1 MDIFLK
7 EPVYFWLIAMILFIV
22 FELATLG
29 LTTMWFALGA
39 LVAMAVAVVGGP
51 VWLQILVFLTIA
63 IVLLALLWP
72 MARKHLKPKLVATNA
87 DALIGRVCL
96 VTEAIDPLEG
106 GRVKVGDV
114 TWTAR
119 VESDGIIPAGSHVKI
134 MKIQG
139 SKVIVEQVKKEV
151 EV

>member
-1 MDIFLK
+1 MG
-7 EPVYFWLIAMILFIV
+7 AIL
-22 FELATLG
+22 
-29 LTTMWFALGA
+29 
-39 LVAMAVAVVGGP
+39 
-51 VWLQILVFLTIA
+51 IA

-119 VESDGIIPAGSHVKI
+119 VESGDIIPAGSHVKI

>member
-1 MDIFLK
+1 MNIWAIIWLVLMVVFLIM
-7 EPVYFWLIAMILFIV
+7 EAATVQLISTWFAVGSLAAMIV
-22 FELATLG
+22 
-29 LTTMWFALGA
+29 ALLRGKI
-39 LVAMAVAVVGGP
+39 
-51 VWLQILVFLTIA
+51 WLQILVFLA
-63 IVLLALLWP
+63 VSVVLLALLWP
-72 MARKHLKPKLVATNA
+72 LVRKHLKPKLVATNA

-114 TWTAR
+114 TWSAF
-119 VESDGIIPAGSHVKI
+119 VETGEAIPDGSHVNI
-134 MKIQG
+134 LKIQG